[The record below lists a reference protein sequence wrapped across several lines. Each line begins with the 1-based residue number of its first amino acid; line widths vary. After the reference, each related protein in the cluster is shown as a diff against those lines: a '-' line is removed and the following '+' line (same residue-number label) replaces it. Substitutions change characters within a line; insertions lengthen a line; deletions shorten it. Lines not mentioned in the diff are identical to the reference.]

1 MPANAFNGQTDYGIG
16 LGLRVPHYGHILEQK
31 PDVAWFEI
39 ISETFMVDGGRPL
52 EVLDAIDRPRVR
64 IAHIADA
71 VLVAVLLRRIRIARA
86 VVAGVGE
93 AVVVLVVVG
102 LGGAP
107 AQVAV
112 RALDV
117 EDLVAGA
124 DDEQPPRAHAS
135 L

>member
-1 MPANAFNGQTDYGIG
+1 MVGAVRARTEFGLALLLDLIGAAVALLVSALTWQKISVNQNG
-16 LGLRVPHYGHILEQK
+16 LASAVVH
-31 PDVAWFEI
+31 V
-39 ISETFMVDGGRPL
+39 SGRT
-52 EVLDAIDRPRVR
+52 LDSAPT
-64 IAHIADA
+64 ALA
-71 VLVAVLLRRIRIARA
+71 LVALAG
-86 VVAGVGE
+86 VVALIATRGVWRR
-93 AVVVLVVVG
+93 VVGAVLVVVG